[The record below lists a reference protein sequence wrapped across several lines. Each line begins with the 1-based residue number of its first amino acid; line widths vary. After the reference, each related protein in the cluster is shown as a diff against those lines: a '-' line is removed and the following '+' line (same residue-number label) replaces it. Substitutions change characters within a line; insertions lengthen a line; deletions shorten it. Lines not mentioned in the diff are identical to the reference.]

1 MISFCF
7 KYIVKEYKNARFGF
21 VLIFLTHIVYAIGTR
36 QLGGATVNRCYVW
49 QISIIGLVNKST
61 NQQKKLAKH

>member
-21 VLIFLTHIVYAIGTR
+21 VLIFLTHIVYAIGTPQPRGRHR
-36 QLGGATVNRCYVW
+36 QPMICIGDIFGLIHRYIKLTVM
-49 QISIIGLVNKST
+49 
-61 NQQKKLAKH
+61 AP